1 MAITT
6 RQPIFESPL
15 PKAIPA
21 LQPMLDTSGVRQW
34 TVATAAPL
42 PQALQTQ
49 VVVVAQV
56 AVAAVVVKHKVFL
69 GCGLLHSLTLRPY
82 IGAKD

>member
-6 RQPIFESPL
+6 RQLIFESPL
-15 PKAIPA
+15 PKATPA
-21 LQPMLDTSGVRQW
+21 AQPMPGTSGVRQW
-34 TVATAAPL
+34 TVATAAL

-49 VVVVAQV
+49 VVVVIQV